1 MKTKNSTNEFLV
13 FLFVFFCVLIQP
25 AWADRVEPSICLKRV
40 TPLLVKRERVA
51 ELDGI
56 WGLFQKTIDFQ
67 GNSVQGIKLDNK
79 INTLLF
85 HLEYLCNTIDGIPF
99 DELSDYVSTN
109 LAEKGAEKFKN
120 ELIVLGKSEG
130 EIDIWFEFA
139 KFAVANRH
147 RALDAQKIF
156 QTIQTA
162 QPFIKGYFELAEK
175 INSKEK
181 MGSVI
186 QETENLTNQI
196 EAFFKTDPYMS
207 QAIYENSRV
216 PYADWDED
224 VGGS

>member
-1 MKTKNSTNEFLV
+1 MKPTSYAL
-13 FLFVFFCVLIQP
+13 LILCFFCFSIQP
-25 AWADRVEPSICLKRV
+25 AWADRVEPSACLKRV

-79 INTLLF
+79 INTILF
-85 HLEYLCNTIDGIPF
+85 HLEYLCNTINGIPF
-99 DELSDYVSTN
+99 DELSGYVSTN
-109 LAEKGAEKFKN
+109 LAEKGAEKFKK
-120 ELIVLGKSEG
+120 ELIILGKSEG

-139 KFAVANRH
+139 KFAVANRN
-147 RALDAQKIF
+147 RALDSLKIF
-156 QTIQTA
+156 HTIKTA

-175 INSKEK
+175 INSKED
-181 MGSVI
+181 MSSVI

-207 QAIYENSRV
+207 QAIYENSQV
-216 PYADWDED
+216 PHADWDED

>member
-1 MKTKNSTNEFLV
+1 MKPTPSVLLV
-13 FLFVFFCVLIQP
+13 LCFFCVLIQP
-25 AWADRVEPSICLKRV
+25 AWADRLEPSICLKRV

-56 WGLFQKTIDFQ
+56 WGLFQKTTAFQ
-67 GNSVQGIKLDNK
+67 DNSVQGIQLDNK
-79 INTLLF
+79 INTILY

-120 ELIVLGKSEG
+120 ELIILGKSEG

-186 QETENLTNQI
+186 QETEDLTKQI

-216 PYADWDED
+216 PHADWDED

>member
-1 MKTKNSTNEFLV
+1 M
-13 FLFVFFCVLIQP
+13 
-25 AWADRVEPSICLKRV
+25 
-40 TPLLVKRERVA
+40 
-51 ELDGI
+51 DGI
-56 WGLFQKTIDFQ
+56 WGLFQKTTAFQ
-67 GNSVQGIKLDNK
+67 DNSVQGIQLDNK
-79 INTLLF
+79 INTILY

-120 ELIVLGKSEG
+120 ELIILGKSEG

-156 QTIQTA
+156 QTIQIA

-186 QETENLTNQI
+186 QETEDLTKQI

-216 PYADWDED
+216 PHADWDED

>member
-1 MKTKNSTNEFLV
+1 MKPTSYAL
-13 FLFVFFCVLIQP
+13 LILCFFCFSIQP
-25 AWADRVEPSICLKRV
+25 AWADRVEPSACLKRV

-56 WGLFQKTIDFQ
+56 WGLFQKTTDFQ
-67 GNSVQGIKLDNK
+67 DNSVQGIKIDNK
-79 INTLLF
+79 INTILF
-85 HLEYLCNTIDGIPF
+85 HLEYLCNTINGIPF
-99 DELSDYVSTN
+99 DELSSYVSTN
-109 LAEKGAEKFKN
+109 LAEKGAEKFKK
-120 ELIVLGKSEG
+120 ELIILGKSEG

-147 RALDAQKIF
+147 RALDSQKIF
-156 QTIQTA
+156 YTIMTA
-162 QPFIKGYFELAEK
+162 QPFVKVYFELAEK
-175 INSKEK
+175 INNKED